1 MAGCTKKVQGLTEL
15 LTKGG
20 KLARQ
25 AVSVKVDRGNRAG

>member
-1 MAGCTKKVQGLTEL
+1 MAVCTTKVQGLTEL

-25 AVSVKVDRGNRAG
+25 AVSVKVDRDNRTG